1 MRPTDS
7 SVLAEEVQGTLLTVG
22 NGQRMLHFHTA
33 DGTYIESAPKGDA
46 ALVRWA
52 VEIERALGV
61 KIRWAKPQIQIL
73 EVSYTER
80 NWRSFQRSVDAM
92 RRAGA

>member
-1 MRPTDS
+1 MRPVDS

-33 DGTYIESAPKGDA
+33 DGTYVESAPKGDA

-52 VEIERALGV
+52 VEMERALGV
-61 KIRWAKPQIQIL
+61 KILWTPPEIPVLQ
-73 EVSYTER
+73 VSYTER
-80 NWRSFQRSVDAM
+80 DWRSFQGSVDRF